1 MVLRNKLFEVGRTH
15 MLLLLGKSIIQVK
28 IVNTKLVRHHH
39 ITVIRNTL
47 CDPVM
52 SADGLKP
59 PDLVDVLERDTVHL
73 VSPVL
78 LQKTSEADHTFSR
91 AADIRKRDVHKVFL
105 TDSTDDLLF
114 SVLRRL

>member
-1 MVLRNKLFEVGRTH
+1 
-15 MLLLLGKSIIQVK
+15 MLLLLGKSVIQVK
-28 IVNTKLVRHHH
+28 IVNTELVRHHH
-39 ITVIRNTL
+39 VTVIRNTL

-114 SVLRRL
+114 FVLRRL

>member
-1 MVLRNKLFEVGRTH
+1 
-15 MLLLLGKSIIQVK
+15 
-28 IVNTKLVRHHH
+28 
-39 ITVIRNTL
+39 
-47 CDPVM
+47 M